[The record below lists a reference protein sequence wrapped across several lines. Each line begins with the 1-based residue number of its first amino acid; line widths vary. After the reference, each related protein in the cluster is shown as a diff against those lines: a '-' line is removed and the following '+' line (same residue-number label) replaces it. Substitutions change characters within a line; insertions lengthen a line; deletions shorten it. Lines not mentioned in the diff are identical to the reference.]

1 MKTSLNKM
9 LLLALISLMTMP
21 FLSAQD
27 LGSDKIVYRVTAFKK
42 GNSNMF
48 SVSNTVEITPPVSVY
63 IPNAFTPDGD
73 GLNDIFI
80 PVGKGITE
88 YTLQIF
94 DRWGELIFQSS
105 DFNKGWD
112 GTYKS
117 EPVPMGSYV
126 YKISA
131 KGNGSRIIEKN
142 GSITVVL
149 AS

>member
-42 GNSNMF
+42 GNNNMF

-142 GSITVVL
+142 GSVTVVL

>member
-42 GNSNMF
+42 GNNNMF

>member
-42 GNSNMF
+42 GNNNMF
-48 SVSNTVEITPPVSVY
+48 SVSNTVEINPPLSVY

-73 GLNDIFI
+73 GLNDLFI

-131 KGNGSRIIEKN
+131 KGNGSRVIEKN
-142 GSITVVL
+142 GSVTVVL

>member
-42 GNSNMF
+42 GNNNMF

-105 DFNKGWD
+105 DFNTGWD

>member
-105 DFNKGWD
+105 YFNKGWD
-112 GTYKS
+112 
-117 EPVPMGSYV
+117 
-126 YKISA
+126 
-131 KGNGSRIIEKN
+131 
-142 GSITVVL
+142 
-149 AS
+149 

>member
-42 GNSNMF
+42 GKNNMF

-142 GSITVVL
+142 GSVTVVL

>member
-42 GNSNMF
+42 GNNNMF

-105 DFNKGWD
+105 DFNTGWD

-142 GSITVVL
+142 GSVTVVL